1 MDEEELKKIKD
12 ASINSKLLYSIA
24 TGDTSELDSIEA
36 NTVNAKLLKYI
47 ALNGGAGGGAFIKV
61 GEVSDKS
68 SLPTSYSGS
77 KGDYYLDTTT
87 GNWWVWNGSQF
98 YEKENKKENNS
109 YFHTQTTASTTWK
122 IQHNLNTPWYE
133 LSVLI
138 IDSDNNRIYGNVD
151 VDNCTDNVFMLKFDE
166 PISGKAIVK
175 K

>member
-12 ASINSKLLYSIA
+12 TSINSKLLYSIA

-47 ALNGGAGGGAFIKV
+47 ALSGGAGGGVFIKV

-77 KGDYYLDTTT
+77 KGEYYLDTTT
-87 GNWWVWNGSQF
+87 GNWWVWNGKEF
-98 YEKENKKENNS
+98 YEKQNIKENNE
-109 YFHTQTTASTTWK
+109 YFHTQTTPSTTWSL
-122 IQHNLNTPWYE
+122 QHNLGTKTPTLLLLDE
-133 LSVLI
+133 NNVSI
-138 IDSDNNRIYGNVD
+138 GGEIDYKGA
-151 VDNCTDNVFMLKFDE
+151 TDNLITVKFCE
-166 PISGKAIVK
+166 SKKGKAIIK